1 MLISQVELPISD
13 AGQAAHFYGEVLGL
27 PTRTAGGL
35 VEVEVG
41 LSVLLLHPGPVEPG
55 AYYCDITVPE
65 DRFTRVKAWLQE
77 RVPLLERDDIDEFTL
92 KAPWNSESLYFA
104 APMPLLGD
112 HDCQLSNR
120 DLMWQ

>member
-1 MLISQVELPISD
+1 
-13 AGQAAHFYGEVLGL
+13 
-27 PTRTAGGL
+27 

-55 AYYCDITVPE
+55 AYHCDITVPE

-92 KAPWNSESLYFA
+92 KALEFRV
-104 APMPLLGD
+104 PLLRR
-112 HDCQLSNR
+112 SNAIVGR
-120 DLMWQ
+120 S